1 MEVLDHRAT
10 EQARRDLPGWIHQ
23 GDQLVKTF
31 VCDDFHSAALFAAR
45 VATAAEAVTRHPD
58 IGIHGNEV
66 ALALTTDTAG
76 TLTADEVAL
85 ARRIQR
91 VAGGHHHP
99 VGLAGS

>member
-10 EQARRDLPGWIHQ
+10 EQAR
-23 GDQLVKTF
+23 
-31 VCDDFHSAALFAAR
+31 
-45 VATAAEAVTRHPD
+45 